1 MLFFRYNITSSTGSG
16 EFALAAILAPG
27 AYARKPL
34 FRRLEGLKVPTV
46 FVYGDHDWMD
56 YKAAVKAKEF
66 MKVPVKIFRVSD
78 GGHHMYLD
86 NPEEFNKIIREEMQ
100 EQQ

>member
-1 MLFFRYNITSSTGSG
+1 
-16 EFALAAILAPG
+16 
-27 AYARKPL
+27 
-34 FRRLEGLKVPTV
+34 
-46 FVYGDHDWMD
+46 MD
-56 YKAAVKAKEF
+56 YRAAVKAKKF
-66 MKVPVKIFRVSD
+66 MKVPVKVFRVSD